1 MKQLKLILTLGFLVL
16 FPFWLQAQHKYER
29 EFRIKAETIPQ
40 SAKDF
45 IDSIGADSRIKWY
58 KEISLDDITLEAK
71 FKHNN
76 KKFSVEFDSLGKLQD
91 LEYVI
96 NKSEI
101 NPEVYTIIE
110 RKLDSVY
117 QKWKFQKIQIHYSG
131 KNEDIIS
138 AIRRNERD
146 HAINMAYEI
155 VLKGKNN
162 NETQLY
168 EITFS
173 EQGALQKSLLIIQDK
188 ADHLEY

>member
-29 EFRIKAETIPQ
+29 EFRIKTETIPQ

-58 KEISLDDITLEAK
+58 KEISLDDITMEAK

-131 KNEDIIS
+131 QNEDIIS

-146 HAINMAYEI
+146 HAINMAYES

-188 ADHLEY
+188 GDHLEY